1 MKNRSTVHS
10 SRNLTHIGSVVGAL
24 ALVATVGVVAPSG
37 AAVRA
42 PGTTA
47 HNSLTSQVVKKLAF
61 KGSYSGSLT
70 FLLTSVASTSTAASV
85 TSVTGKGTAT
95 DLGTG
100 SSSLSGTGNVP
111 ATAAS
116 DGFHFTGSGKLVG
129 AGSSLTLRIK
139 SSSGAA
145 PENAAGTVTISGTAL
160 VVSGTGKLRGATGTL
175 KFSGSFAISND
186 GTSGTQTQSFTSKLS
201 GTLTIK

>member
-1 MKNRSTVHS
+1 MKNRSTVHF

-37 AAVRA
+37 AAVKA
-42 PGTTA
+42 TGASA
-47 HNSLTSQVVKKLAF
+47 HSSLTSQVVKKLAF

-100 SSSLSGTGNVP
+100 SSSLT
-111 ATAAS
+111 
-116 DGFHFTGSGKLVG
+116 
-129 AGSSLTLRIK
+129 
-139 SSSGAA
+139 
-145 PENAAGTVTISGTAL
+145 
-160 VVSGTGKLRGATGTL
+160 
-175 KFSGSFAISND
+175 
-186 GTSGTQTQSFTSKLS
+186 
-201 GTLTIK
+201 